1 MAIPHARTSGVNV
14 PTLAFA
20 RLPEGITW
28 ADGEDPTTMVFLIA
42 VPEDAGKQH
51 LKLLS
56 KLARAIMK
64 DDFRARLQSATSKEE
79 AVEIISTTLDPA
91 SLPASS

>member
-1 MAIPHARTSGVNV
+1 MAIPHARSAGVKV

-20 RLPEGITW
+20 RLSEAITW
-28 ADGEDPTTMVFLIA
+28 AQGEEPTTMVFLIA
-42 VPEDAGKQH
+42 VPDDAGKQH

-64 DDFRARLQSATSKEE
+64 EDFRVRLQSAAT
-79 AVEIISTTLDPA
+79 
-91 SLPASS
+91 